1 MPRSI
6 DREERK
12 RLIAQTAWG
21 LVATQGLKGATV
33 RNIAEAAHLSVGSVQ
48 HVFKSSKDIYL
59 FAMEQAVASAAARI
73 DAAPSSAHD
82 PLAAVQHVLCELLPL
97 DKTREVEARTWLAF
111 TAEALVEPTLAE
123 ASSAMQHLLGQVARS
138 CIEALDEA
146 ELLRADADRELEAV
160 NLQAFVDGLTLQ
172 MLVAPKSLP
181 ASKAKGALRSYLQG
195 ICA

>member
-1 MPRSI
+1 MPRNI

-12 RLIAQTAWG
+12 RLIAQTAWS

-59 FAMEQAVASAAARI
+59 FAMDQAVANAAARI
-73 DAAPSSAHD
+73 DATPSLAHG
-82 PLAAVQHVLCELLPL
+82 PLATVQHVLCELLPL
-97 DKTREVEARTWLAF
+97 DKTREAEARTWLAF
-111 TAEALVEPTLAE
+111 TAEALVEPSLAE
-123 ASSAMQHLLGQVARS
+123 ASSAMQHLLGKVARS
-138 CIEALDEA
+138 CIATLDEA
-146 ELLRADADRELEAV
+146 ELLHADANRDLEAV

-172 MLVAPKSLP
+172 MLASPKSLP
-181 ASKAKGALRSYLQG
+181 ASKAKEALHSYLQG